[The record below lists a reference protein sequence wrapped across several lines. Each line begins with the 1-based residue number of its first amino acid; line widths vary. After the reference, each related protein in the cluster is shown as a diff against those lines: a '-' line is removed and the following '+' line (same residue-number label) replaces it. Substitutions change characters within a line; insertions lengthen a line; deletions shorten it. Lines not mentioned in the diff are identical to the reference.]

1 MYSLLKPFIFKIDP
15 EMAHDLAIKSLKYNF
30 LPEELF
36 KVENESILETKI
48 FNLNIKNPIGLAA
61 GFDKSAEVYN
71 SLFRFGFGIIEVGTI
86 TPKEQFGNPKP
97 RVFRLENDKALI
109 NRLGFN
115 NDGLEKVCKRL
126 QKNSPTGILGINV
139 GPNKD
144 SKNRVDDYLQCIK
157 DVQSFASYITINIS
171 SPNTPGL
178 RDFHD
183 ENSLKNLLK
192 TITEFTKNNK
202 IQKPLAL
209 KVSPDIDESEIG
221 YIIELIKKFRI
232 SGVVISNTTDKNR
245 ENLKGKHKNEEGGL
259 SGEPL
264 NNISNNLIK
273 KFYKEIN
280 GKISIIGVGGV
291 NSGLT
296 AYEKLRSGANLLQL
310 YTGMIYEGPGIV
322 KKIKTELIEILKKE
336 KIKNINEIVGT
347 GS

>member
-192 TITEFTKNNK
+192 TITEFTQKNK

-209 KVSPDIDESEIG
+209 KVSPDIEESEIG

-264 NNISNNLIK
+264 NNIPNNLIK

>member
-192 TITEFTKNNK
+192 TITEFTQKNK

-209 KVSPDIDESEIG
+209 KVSPDIEESEIG

-264 NNISNNLIK
+264 NNISNDLIK